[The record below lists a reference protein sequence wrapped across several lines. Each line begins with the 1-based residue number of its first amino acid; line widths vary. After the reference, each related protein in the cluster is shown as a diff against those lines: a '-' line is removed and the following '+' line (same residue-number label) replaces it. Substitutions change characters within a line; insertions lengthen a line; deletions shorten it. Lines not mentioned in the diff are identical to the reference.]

1 VSTVDAQR
9 RVIFADAFGHRDIRR
24 LGFAYSM
31 FKVAE
36 MGVWISITAVA
47 HHYGGVR
54 EASIVLI
61 AQLAPAAVAATAV
74 GGVVG
79 RFGTRRTLTI
89 GLLVQG
95 VAIAAT
101 GVLLA
106 STAPRWTAYT
116 AAVIASIAVTST
128 RPSVAAMLPNLVE
141 SPRTLAA
148 TNVTLGW
155 VDGAST
161 LVGPAIAAVL
171 LGVSGLSAPFI
182 ALSVFVLLGTLA
194 TIGLHGSEAE
204 FTEPDEEHQSI
215 RAGLAEVSRS
225 RPSRTV
231 LLVLAAQAFVAGTLD
246 LIFVVVAVDLLGRS
260 NADAAW
266 LSSAYGVGALVGA
279 GATIVLVGRR
289 VLWRA
294 VVGAAAVTALGLSLI
309 GLSQGLLAAALIM
322 ALCGV
327 GSAALMTS
335 GRTLLQ
341 RVTDF
346 RLLTHTFS
354 MPEALEMAML
364 MLGAIAV
371 PVLIALLTSRWVGIG
386 VALILAAVVVATL
399 RALIASERGANVS
412 IDRIEELHA
421 VDLLGLLPA
430 AALETVAREA
440 EPMSIESGAKLI
452 TQGDCGDRFYA
463 VTAGSVSV
471 VRDGVEVAVKGPGC
485 GVGELALLH
494 DVRRTAD
501 VIALEP
507 VEVLALDREPFLLV
521 VTGHTPTSKRAEAL
535 AVDYL
540 M

>member
-1 VSTVDAQR
+1 VTTVDAQR
-9 RVIFADAFGHRDIRR
+9 RAIFADAFGHAAIRR

-31 FKVAE
+31 FKIAE

-54 EASIVLI
+54 EASVVLVV
-61 AQLAPAAVAATAV
+61 QLAPAAVAAATV

-79 RFGTRRTLTI
+79 RIGTRRTLTV
-89 GLLVQG
+89 GLLVQA

-106 STAPRWTAYT
+106 SHVPRWTAYAAAAI
-116 AAVIASIAVTST
+116 AAVAVTST

-155 VDGAST
+155 IDGAST
-161 LVGPAIAAVL
+161 LVGPAIAALL
-171 LGVSGLSAPFI
+171 LGVSGLAAPFI
-182 ALSVFVLLGTLA
+182 ALSVFVLLGSVA
-194 TIGLHGSEAE
+194 TIGLHGSEHA
-204 FTEPDEEHQSI
+204 FTEPNEEHQSI
-215 RAGLAEVSRS
+215 RAGLAEVGRS

-231 LLVLAAQAFVAGTLD
+231 LMVLAAQAFVAGTLD
-246 LIFVVVAVDLLGRS
+246 LIFVVVAVDVLGRS

-266 LSSAYGVGALVGA
+266 LSSAYGVGALLGA
-279 GATIVLVGRR
+279 GATVVLVGRR
-289 VLWRA
+289 VLWPA
-294 VVGAAAVTALGLSLI
+294 VVGAAAVLAVGLSLI
-309 GLSQGLLAAALIM
+309 GLSQGMVVAAGIM
-322 ALCGV
+322 ALCGA
-327 GSAALMTS
+327 GGAALMTS

-341 RVTDF
+341 RVTDL
-346 RLLTHTFS
+346 RMLSHTFS
-354 MPEALEMAML
+354 MAEALEMTML

-371 PVLIALLTSRWVGIG
+371 PALIALLTTRWVGIG
-386 VALILAAVVVATL
+386 VAAILAAVVVVTL
-399 RALIASERGANVS
+399 RTLIASERGVNVS

-430 AALETVAREA
+430 AALETLAREA
-440 EPMSIESGAKLI
+440 VPMSIEDGTKLI
-452 TQGDCGDRFYA
+452 TQGELGDRFYV

-471 VRDGVEVAVKGPGC
+471 VRDGAEVAVKGSGC
-485 GVGELALLH
+485 AVGELALLH

-501 VIALEP
+501 VVAIGP

-521 VTGHTPTSKRAEAL
+521 VTGHAPTAQHAD
-535 AVDYL
+535 AITVDYV